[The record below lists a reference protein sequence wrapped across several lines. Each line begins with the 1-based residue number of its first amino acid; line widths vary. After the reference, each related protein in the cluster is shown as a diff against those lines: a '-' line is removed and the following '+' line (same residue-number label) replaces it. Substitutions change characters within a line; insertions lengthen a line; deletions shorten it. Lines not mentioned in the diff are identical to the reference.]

1 MIHGICQWLYPTT
14 LLIITMGFFPQSVLV
29 VMFFF
34 QCCKWGKNQAKVT
47 GSKQQLASSRL
58 SALCDTVKKQ
68 KSVKQK
74 LR

>member
-1 MIHGICQWLYPTT
+1 MAISHNFVDRHH
-14 LLIITMGFFPQSVLV
+14 GFFPTICTCRDV
-29 VMFFF
+29 FF